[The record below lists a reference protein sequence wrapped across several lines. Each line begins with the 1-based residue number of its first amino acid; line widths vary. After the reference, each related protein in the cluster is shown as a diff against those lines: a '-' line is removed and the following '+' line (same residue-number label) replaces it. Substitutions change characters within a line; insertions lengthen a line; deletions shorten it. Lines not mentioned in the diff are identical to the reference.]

1 MTVRATGT
9 LRSISIPVPPA
20 NAMSLFSPYRVRDV
34 TLRNRIAVSPM
45 CQYSATDG
53 NPGHWH
59 LVHLGSRAVGGAGLV
74 IAEATA
80 VTAEGRISPY
90 DTGLYTDHQIE
101 HWKPI
106 TRFIT
111 EAGAVAAV
119 QLAHAGRKAST
130 AEPWAGGQP
139 VGSASGGWSPVV
151 APSALAFDDR
161 HQVPLALDLAGIH
174 ALVSAFRAAANR
186 AVQAGF
192 QALEI
197 HAAHGYLLHA
207 FLSPLSNHRT
217 DEYGGSLHNRMRL
230 LLQVVGAIRE
240 VWPERL
246 PLFLRISATDWAE
259 QGGWSL
265 DDSIELARAVQP
277 LGVDLIDVSSGG
289 TLAKVR
295 IPVAPGF
302 QVPFAARIRQE
313 AGIATG
319 AVGLITAPAQAQQI
333 IASGQADIVLLA
345 RELLRD
351 PYWPYHAAKTLGHD
365 MPAPQ
370 QYQRAW

>member
-1 MTVRATGT
+1 
-9 LRSISIPVPPA
+9 
-20 NAMSLFSPYRVRDV
+20 MSLFSPFRLRDI
-34 TLRNRIAVSPM
+34 TLRNRVAVSPM

-53 NPGHWH
+53 NPSHWH

-80 VTAEGRISPY
+80 VTAQGRISAH
-90 DTGLYTDHQIE
+90 DTGLYADHQIE
-101 HWKPI
+101 HWQPI
-106 TRFIT
+106 TRFIA

-130 AEPWAGGQP
+130 AAPWAGGKP
-139 VGSASGGWSPVV
+139 VDGAGGGWAPIV

-161 HQVPLALDLAGIH
+161 HQLPHALDLAGIRTLI
-174 ALVSAFRAAANR
+174 ADFRAAAGR
-186 AVQAGF
+186 ALLAGF

-207 FLSPLSNHRT
+207 FLSPLSNHR
-217 DEYGGSLHNRMRL
+217 DDAYGGSLRNRMRL
-230 LLQVVGAIRE
+230 LLEVVGAVRE

-246 PLFLRISATDWAE
+246 PLLLRISATDWAE
-259 QGGWSL
+259 HGGWTTE
-265 DDSIELARAVQP
+265 DCTELARAVRP

-289 TLAKVR
+289 TLARVR

-302 QVPFAARIRQE
+302 QVAFAERIRRE

-319 AVGLITAPAQAQQI
+319 AVGLITEPAQAQQI

-351 PYWPYHAAKTLGHD
+351 PYWPYHAAKALGHD
-365 MPAPQ
+365 MPAPP